1 MAKSKGSSDR
11 DKWNKVFNAMVRML
25 RRQQTQLESLAK
37 DRKLLEDRIK
47 LQYDRWVS
55 DVNLFQ
61 DQITQV
67 MVLISASASEVSFI
81 CIFFFFCGNLQ
92 ILVKNFQFRVSFETK
107 LGVLFL
113 F

>member
-81 CIFFFFCGNLQ
+81 CILFFFLWKFTDSC
-92 ILVKNFQFRVSFETK
+92 
-107 LGVLFL
+107 
-113 F
+113 